1 MQVIEQDFDIADVL
15 KMPLMANLSTA
26 GERGACE
33 SPVWFL
39 WEDEH
44 LWLIASAESGFVK
57 RLRSDPRASIGIVD
71 FDVHAGIL
79 RHVGMRG
86 IAALLDAEA
95 SRRTRLVERYLG
107 PEVSW
112 NPWFKANIVEKQDV
126 LIRFTPET
134 AVARDQSYFR

>member
-1 MQVIEQDFDIADVL
+1 MNVLENDFDINEVL

-26 GERGACE
+26 GDQGACE
-33 SPVWFL
+33 SPIWFL

-44 LWLIASAESGFVK
+44 LWLIATAESGFVK
-57 RLRSDPRASIGIVD
+57 RLHRDPRASIGIVD
-71 FDVHAGIL
+71 FNVQAGIL

-86 IAALLDAEA
+86 TTTLLSYDG

-107 PEVSW
+107 PETSW
-112 NPWFKANIVEKQDV
+112 NPWFKANVVEKQDV

-134 AVARDQSYFR
+134 VVARDQSYFR

>member
-1 MQVIEQDFDIADVL
+1 MHITEQDFEINDVL

-39 WEDEH
+39 WEDAH

-57 RLRSDPRASIGIVD
+57 RLRRDPRASIGIVD
-71 FDVHAGIL
+71 FDVQAGIL

-86 IAALLDAEA
+86 TTTLLDPET

-107 PEVSW
+107 PEASW
-112 NPWFKANIVEKQDV
+112 NPWFKANVVEKQDV
-126 LIRFTPET
+126 LICFTPET
-134 AVARDQSYFR
+134 VVARDQSYFR